1 LKKYLVFPLIIII
14 LASLAFSCTSK
25 STSTSTSSGS
35 AKTLTI
41 GEVDAMTGM
50 FSDIMKY
57 VPPGEQLAKDY
68 INGKGGVTVGGQQYL
83 INIEVRDSK
92 STPEGATAAANELV
106 FDKKLKFIAGTGPA
120 SLTTAIDAVTESA
133 GVLYTAIYQNGMK
146 TEMGTKY
153 PLKFVG
159 NNCSYSGQATAM
171 AYLKQ
176 KYPNVKTL
184 AFVLVGDGQR
194 ADNDPVVRATATK
207 LGLTIVGDTVEYAAG
222 TSDFTPIAQKAIAL
236 KTDGIMI
243 GNGVSAWFGLI
254 LKAIRGLGYTGP
266 VFTCSYPVLPD
277 VAQIAGADANGFFGP
292 SIPSEATI
300 NGLPPITKDIINAAI
315 AKDSTIGFTTLHLQ
329 GFGAVYSLVQAIQ
342 AANSLDPKV
351 VAAKWENMEAIDT
364 IFGPGKM
371 GGLQT
376 FGVNHNVYFK
386 TPISVINNGK
396 VVFGAWISLDDSR
409 MP

>member
-1 LKKYLVFPLIIII
+1 LKKYLIFGLIFVI
-14 LASLAFSCTSK
+14 LASISFSCTSK
-25 STSTSTSSGS
+25 PATTEG

-41 GEVDAMTGM
+41 GEVDALTGM

-57 VPPGEQLAKDY
+57 VPPGEQLAKEY
-68 INGKGGVTVGGQQYL
+68 INSKGGITVGGQKYL
-83 INIEVRDSK
+83 LNIEVRDSK

-106 FDKKLKFIAGTGPA
+106 YDKSLKFIAGTGPA
-120 SLTTAIDAVTESA
+120 SLTTAIDAVTEPA
-133 GVLYTAIYQNGMK
+133 NVLYTAIYQNGMK

-176 KYPNVKTL
+176 KYPNVKTI

-207 LGLTIVGDTVEYAAG
+207 LGLTIVGDTVEYAPG

-236 KTDGIMI
+236 KTDAVMI

-254 LKAIRGLGYTGP
+254 LKSLRSLGYTGP

-277 VAQIAGADANGFFGP
+277 VAQIAGNDANGFFGN
-292 SIPSEATI
+292 SIPSDPNMTGMPLMA
-300 NGLPPITKDIINAAI
+300 KDIINAAI
-315 AKDSTIGFTTLHLQ
+315 AKDKTIGFTTLHLQ
-329 GFGAVYSLVQAIQ
+329 GFGAVYSLAQAIQ

-351 VAAKWENMEAIDT
+351 VASKWEKMDSIDT

-396 VVFGAWISLDDSR
+396 VEFGAWISLDQSL